1 MPAMTDDLA
10 FTVKDMLR
18 EIRYAARKE
27 VRLLDRGQEALQAL
41 LLGGEPRP
49 HDGRPG
55 RLYEISRRIANPV
68 GRFAQR
74 LFETPSV
81 SSALDEN
88 FLLPV
93 STSLAALAADEN
105 DTLFAGSV
113 YRCGSSCLDKMG
125 LKNVFMSEQ
134 SIQRAAR
141 PVAQRHAEWL
151 ARPAANRERQT
162 LMVADATQA
171 IIAAQPIKRVDRDAQ
186 PAPALT
192 LALADLNAHC
202 FLTVGIAT
210 AVVSA
215 AKLPTDVGVSDVME
229 SAELVAAARYE
240 RFDAALKCADPVGS
254 LAREFLAVIPYL
266 P

>member
-10 FTVKDMLR
+10 ITVKDMLR

-41 LLGGEPRP
+41 LLGADARP
-49 HDGRPG
+49 ADGRPG
-55 RLYEISRRIANPV
+55 RLYELSRRFANPV
-68 GRFAQR
+68 GRMAQR
-74 LFETPSV
+74 LFETASV
-81 SSALDEN
+81 ASTLDEN
-88 FLLPV
+88 YLLPV

-113 YRCGSSCLDKMG
+113 YRSGSSCLDKMG
-125 LKNVFMSEQ
+125 LKNVFMSEH

-151 ARPAANRERQT
+151 QRPATNPERQT
-162 LMVADATQA
+162 LIVADATQA

-215 AKLPTDVGVSDVME
+215 AKLPADVSIADVME
-229 SAELVAAARYE
+229 SAELVAAARYD
-240 RFDAALKCADPVGS
+240 RFEAALKCGDPASS
-254 LAREFLAVIPYL
+254 LAREFSAVIPYL